1 MIPLYKPFMPE
12 LPELHAILCS
22 GSLAYGQYGKE
33 FEKSLNAFLGTQQ
46 LFTTNAYN
54 MSILV
59 ALSTLNISA
68 GDEVIASP
76 MSCLASTQPL
86 LSQGLRVN
94 WADIDPEIGTL
105 DPDSVLNKITPKTK
119 LIIHNHYCGLVGYI
133 DEINAIGI
141 DYGIPVIDDGIEAFG
156 GEYKGKKIGNCGTD
170 VTIFSFNSVRIP
182 NTIDGGALIFKDK
195 TLFEKSLLVR
205 DCGIDRTRFRD
216 EIGEINPAC
225 DIALIGHSAT
235 MSDVNSYI
243 GIQQMKKMD
252 EILEIQRR
260 NALFFDINLMHC
272 SDILRSIKRAE
283 CKQNYW
289 VYTLLAHK
297 RDQLLVRLK
306 RAGVSASKVHLRND
320 LYSAFG
326 SGPVN
331 LPGVAEFSAQ
341 CLSIPCGWW
350 VSDKDRTHIMNLI
363 HSQLDEL

>member
-1 MIPLYKPFMPE
+1 MPE
-12 LPELHAILCS
+12 LPELHAILNS
-22 GSLAYGQYGKE
+22 SSLAYGQYGKE

-46 LFTTNAYN
+46 LLTTNTFN

-94 WADIDPEIGTL
+94 WADVDPETGTL
-105 DPDSVLNKITPKTK
+105 DPDSVRNKISPKTK
-119 LIIHNHYCGLVGYI
+119 LIIHNHYCGLIGYI
-133 DEINAIGI
+133 DAINAIGKE
-141 DYGIPVIDDGIEAFG
+141 YEIPVIDDGIEAFG

-170 VTIFSFNSVRIP
+170 VTIFSFGAVRIP
-182 NTIDGGALIFKDK
+182 NTIDGGAVIFKDK
-195 TLFEKSLLVR
+195 TLFEKGLLIR

-225 DIALIGHSAT
+225 DITLIGHSAT
-235 MSDVNSYI
+235 MSDVNSYL
-243 GIQQMKKMD
+243 GIQQMKKMHK
-252 EILEIQRR
+252 ILSMQRR
-260 NALFFDINLMHC
+260 NALLFDTELNHC
-272 SDILRSIKRAE
+272 SDKLRPVKRAE

-289 VYTLLAHK
+289 VYTLLAHN
-297 RDQLLVRLK
+297 RDHLLDRLK
-306 RAGVSASKVHLRND
+306 RSGVAASKVHLRND

-326 SGPVN
+326 SGPAN
-331 LPGVAEFSAQ
+331 LPGVAKFSAH

-350 VSDKDRTHIMNLI
+350 VSDKDCTHILN
-363 HSQLDEL
+363 HCCPKVEF